1 MSDGVKKMTYQ
12 LGKAHGWL
20 KRHMVQ
26 DLYEQGYGHGLG
38 EANPSP
44 EIEALVS
51 AAHADEFQRGF
62 DAGVSEYERMLF
74 E

>member
-1 MSDGVKKMTYQ
+1 MSDGVKKMVYQ
-12 LGKAHGWL
+12 LGRSHGWL

-26 DLYEQGYGHGLG
+26 DLYEQGYGHGMG

-51 AAHADEFQRGF
+51 AAHADEFQQGF
-62 DAGVSEYERMLF
+62 EDGVKAYEEAL
-74 E
+74 